1 MVKMRAIEYNLWMTL
16 LKLMTDRLPAIV
28 QGYNIKYSRLDVLP
42 AYPRDLTDINK
53 PSIIVRKVGTSQ
65 YKISMD
71 GFIGQSY
78 DEATSTYTDVKGVGH
93 DSTIQFDIVAD
104 SNTQSTLLASII
116 SEEIL
121 NDILLSDIDRGKFT
135 LYDFTV
141 DDANPTPMG
150 LVTIIDTS
158 DITNFKIA
166 PNKNNDYVS
175 AIRSRFDILQTIVP
189 TQEYV
194 DLSKWIKVTQTI
206 NI

>member
-16 LKLMTDRLPAIV
+16 IKLMTDRLPAII
-28 QGYNIKYSRLDVLP
+28 QGYNIKYNRLDVLP

-65 YKISMD
+65 YKVSMD
-71 GFIGQSY
+71 GFIGQNY
-78 DEATSTYTDVKGVGH
+78 DDATNTYTDVKCVGH
-93 DSTIQFDIVAD
+93 DSVVQFDIVAD
-104 SNTQSTLLASII
+104 NNVHSTLLASII
-116 SEEIL
+116 SEEIF
-121 NDILLSDIDRGKFT
+121 NDILLSDVSRGKFT

-141 DDANPTPMG
+141 SVTNPTPMG
-150 LVTIIDTS
+150 LVTIKDTS
-158 DITNFKIA
+158 DITNFQIT

-175 AIRSRFDILQTIVP
+175 AIRSRFDVMQTVVP